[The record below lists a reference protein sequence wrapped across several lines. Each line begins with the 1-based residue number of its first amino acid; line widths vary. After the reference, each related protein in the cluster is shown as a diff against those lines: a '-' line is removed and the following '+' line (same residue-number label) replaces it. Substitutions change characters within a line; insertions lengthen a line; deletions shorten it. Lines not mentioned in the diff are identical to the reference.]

1 MYLYS
6 PIEGRSSRKRRSV
19 TEQTHKARIKVTL
32 GMTHTLTMCEALVF
46 GAINLQAVHYPEQAM
61 QLQQPLFHAS
71 HGPHH
76 QGPIKAAPGS
86 CDAQT
91 NYNYQSYFKAP
102 AMFPYTHSLAPPTML
117 ITIKL
122 ITWNYSEIG
131 PTELRIASTTTHY
144 NYEFHQYKIF
154 NYDT

>member
-1 MYLYS
+1 
-6 PIEGRSSRKRRSV
+6 
-19 TEQTHKARIKVTL
+19 
-32 GMTHTLTMCEALVF
+32 MTHTLTMCEALVF

-131 PTELRIASTTTHY
+131 PTDSALHQLQHITTTSSTNTKFSITILELSVSADMDY
-144 NYEFHQYKIF
+144 
-154 NYDT
+154 

>member
-1 MYLYS
+1 M
-6 PIEGRSSRKRRSV
+6 
-19 TEQTHKARIKVTL
+19 TL

-131 PTELRIASTTTHY
+131 PMDSALHQLQHITTTSSTNTKSSITILKLSVSAVTDY
-144 NYEFHQYKIF
+144 
-154 NYDT
+154 